1 MKRSLRLLTL
11 VVPIVLSVLPAAA
24 AETSEADS
32 DVFAVEHDITA
43 IIEAWNSDGLILVWV
58 SHADVEVTAPDG
70 TTATALWTGELSDGD
85 RLAAES
91 LMDGYFTC
99 TRRVWRP
106 RKDADSWIHSK
117 IRQVC
122 YGNLAESHWAG
133 VRLQRDDP
141 GGWWTRAEAE
151 SGWTPADAGWWIH
164 QPVEQQCAFNTP
176 KLDWRA
182 QGYGEVR
189 MSTGDFFELH
199 DLNSPVRQ
207 NVCT

>member
-1 MKRSLRLLTL
+1 MSSKTLSGKPGTVHPTTPNTTTQHTNTANSPNPIISRLL
-11 VVPIVLSVLPAAA
+11 
-24 AETSEADS
+24 E
-32 DVFAVEHDITA
+32 
-43 IIEAWNSDGLILVWV
+43 
-58 SHADVEVTAPDG
+58 
-70 TTATALWTGELSDGD
+70 
-85 RLAAES
+85 AES